1 EVRGLDGRILYHHE
15 PLPAVRVV
23 DADKA
28 QWMNAILYDVVQ
40 RGTGTAAR
48 VPGHEVAGK
57 TGTTSDFKD
66 AWFVG
71 YSADLV
77 AGVWIGN
84 DDARPMRHVTGGKLP
99 AQIWSAFMRA
109 ALANHRP
116 RMLARSEPEA
126 PVD

>member
-1 EVRGLDGRILYHHE
+1 
-15 PLPAVRVV
+15 
-23 DADKA
+23 
-28 QWMNAILYDVVQ
+28 
-40 RGTGTAAR
+40 
-48 VPGHEVAGK
+48 EVAGK

-71 YSADLV
+71 YSAELV

-99 AQIWSAFMRA
+99 AQIWSDFMGA

-126 PVD
+126 PVDVFGMDTFGGLAVWPSENLEDWNYFPAIEQTEPQDTHREVDLWTEN